1 MIFGKTIFLLR
12 CPYYNCKK
20 ILGEVDSEGRI
31 KTKSKRAGIDIISL
45 FAILICRNHGTEIH
59 WKSREVLQLIKG

>member
-31 KTKSKRAGIDIISL
+31 KTKTRANQYANFDCKWIRRIEATMGND
-45 FAILICRNHGTEIH
+45 
-59 WKSREVLQLIKG
+59 